1 MAETN
6 QLLINY
12 YKKEEM
18 KKVKKMMEEK
28 LEMGEIL
35 ESVNMEWISKEE
47 VLDILGEDYEPIIKE
62 SKLADKNKDPL
73 STLSVTQNI
82 PMEIAKN
89 YKKYFEEYN
98 KNRKEICKEKNISN
112 GTLQKY
118 LRLNYLIPELK
129 ELVNNKKLGINPAE
143 HISFLDEKNQIKVAE
158 IIQNYNYE
166 ITNKIAQKIKREFR
180 KDKNLGEKYIL
191 SKEKIESYKDERSF
205 KIIFTQEEIEK
216 YFIEVPNRKI
226 KEYIISILKNKKDVW
241 ITVYGNID
249 EWQRKKRN
257 VKEKLLIYII
267 KKASEVY
274 ENSKI

>member
-1 MAETN
+1 MEVLIMAETN

-28 LEMGEIL
+28 LEVGEIL
-35 ESVNMEWISKEE
+35 KNVNMEWISKEE
-47 VLDILGEDYEPIIKE
+47 VLNILGEDYEPVIKE
-62 SKLADKNKDPL
+62 SRVEHKHKNENMIN
-73 STLSVTQNI
+73 TFSVTRNT
-82 PMEIAKN
+82 PMEIARK

-98 KNRKEICKEKNISN
+98 QNRKEICKDNNISN
-112 GTLQKY
+112 GTFQKY
-118 LRLNYLIPELK
+118 LRLNYLIPELQ

-191 SKEKIESYKDERSF
+191 SKEKIESYKNGRSF
-205 KIIFTQEEIEK
+205 KIILTQEEIEK
-216 YFIEVPNRKI
+216 YFIGVPDRKI
-226 KEYIISILKNKKDVW
+226 KEYIISILKNTKDV
-241 ITVYGNID
+241 
-249 EWQRKKRN
+249 
-257 VKEKLLIYII
+257 
-267 KKASEVY
+267 
-274 ENSKI
+274 

>member
-28 LEMGEIL
+28 LEVGEIL
-35 ESVNMEWISKEE
+35 ESVNIEWISKEE

-62 SKLADKNKDPL
+62 GKVADRNKDKN
-73 STLSVTQNI
+73 TLNTHSVTQNT

-129 ELVNNKKLGINPAE
+129 ELVNNKKLGVNPAE
-143 HISFLDEKNQIKVAE
+143 HISFLDEKNQIKIAE

-166 ITNKIAQKIKREFR
+166 ITNKIAQKIKRDFR

-191 SKEKIESYKDERSF
+191 SEEKIESYKNERSF

-216 YFIEVPNRKI
+216 YFIGVPDKKI
-226 KEYIISILKNKKDVW
+226 KEYIISILKNKKDV
-241 ITVYGNID
+241 
-249 EWQRKKRN
+249 
-257 VKEKLLIYII
+257 
-267 KKASEVY
+267 
-274 ENSKI
+274 